1 MKNLYLKKD
10 STKPLESLSYAE
22 WDIYIY
28 IGTIDKS
35 R

>member
-28 IGTIDKS
+28 
-35 R
+35 RNYW